1 MLGRQT
7 HTALSIV
14 SLDCVRQRVCTYS
27 KGVLR
32 LSVSQAEAGGDSFK
46 QFWGGDMRM
55 AKKNDSSVDGIPFS
69 EDANGPR
76 VEDLRCI
83 LSQHDGTLENESSWR
98 MRRKQLG
105 LAPAWVEHLI
115 VQNRHE
121 TMRLSEIIRDFLCL
135 PEDVVERLLY
145 FGAVH
150 MSRIAPATPP
160 SIDPKV
166 RDCISG
172 YREEALAYIKESGE
186 FDRMDHRERQTL
198 SKVRRV
204 MDADYIVPLFS
215 YVRVHLVPKRFNL
228 FYEVDWASRVV
239 AQGDDYIVMDKPG
252 GLPVPPTVDNAV
264 ENVLSGTACGALGAS
279 HVDAARV
286 AMESLFVTTRIDHP
300 TEGLVIIGKNSK
312 FVGRFNASMN
322 GRIQKWYRAAVLVP
336 KDNHDARIRDILG
349 DMTHRAIM
357 NFKLKDLPYLTLIV
371 DDGVMGPVPMRDTGK
386 VLQSVEC
393 RMIVHGANELD
404 GIRGYHCPD
413 THFIYELDIELLTG
427 RTHQIR
433 AQLSAAGFPIIRDSL
448 YAPLTS
454 ESVREGLLSY
464 ARQPD
469 DDAESKID
477 DECQY
482 VRDEHGRR
490 LAEEPEGAIAL
501 QAYQLYAH
509 DGSIFGSSE
518 PVTFQAGHPWW
529 HNT

>member
-7 HTALSIV
+7 HKALSIV
-14 SLDCVRQRVCTYS
+14 SLDSVRHRVYKYS
-27 KGVLR
+27 KRVLR
-32 LSVSQAEAGGDSFK
+32 LSVSQAEASGDSLK
-46 QFWGGDMRM
+46 CVMDMRM
-55 AKKNDSSVDGIPFS
+55 AGEDSSVDGAIRAPFS
-69 EDANGPR
+69 QDVNGPS

-83 LSQHDGTLENESSWR
+83 LSQHDGSVQHKSSWR
-98 MRRKQLG
+98 MRRKRLG

-121 TMRLSEIIRDFLCL
+121 TMRLSEIIGDFLSL

-150 MSRIAPATPP
+150 MSRIAPATPA

-204 MDADYIVPLFS
+204 MDDCVVPQFS

-228 FYEVDWASRVV
+228 FYVVDWASRVV

-264 ENVLSGTACGALGAS
+264 ENVLSGTACGALGVSYA
-279 HVDAARV
+279 DAARV
-286 AMESLFVTTRIDHP
+286 VMESLFITTRIDHP
-300 TEGLVIIGKNSK
+300 TEGLVIVGKNST
-312 FVGRFNASMN
+312 FVGRFNALMKE
-322 GRIQKWYRAAVLVP
+322 RIQKRYRAAVLVP

-371 DDGVMGPVPMRDTGK
+371 NDGMMGPVPMRDTGK

-393 RMIVHGANELD
+393 RMIVHAAKELR
-404 GIRGYHCPD
+404 GIRGYIFPD
-413 THFIYELDIELLTG
+413 THVIYELDIELLTG

-454 ESVREGLLSY
+454 ASVRQGLLSY

-469 DDAESKID
+469 DDAEIQ
-477 DECQY
+477 DEFQY
-482 VRDEHGRR
+482 VRDEHGHR
-490 LAEEPEGAIAL
+490 LVEEPEGAIAL

-509 DGSIFGSSE
+509 DGDIFGSSE
-518 PVTFQAGHPWW
+518 PVTFRAGHPWW
-529 HNT
+529 YNT